1 VFYSNRFNLLELET
15 DNSLVIDKL
24 DQATPVLGGSNVA
37 VLLTDRRRH
46 AAHHFDIDRILRVVL
61 AALTD
66 LELHLA
72 IATASTVDKHFP
84 LTNSR

>member
-1 VFYSNRFNLLELET
+1 M
-15 DNSLVIDKL
+15 IDEL

-37 VLLTDRRRH
+37 ILLTDRRRH

-72 IATASTVDKHFP
+72 TALLPSTFHSQIQDER
-84 LTNSR
+84 LSYTS